1 MNRSDRG
8 REAAALLG
16 LLGFARPESLLGDS
30 GLAHYYE
37 QGVVVMSPASL
48 CLYQVLP
55 PAYARMQ

>member
-1 MNRSDRG
+1 MSIAAT
-8 REAAALLG
+8 AAAQRPRFRAV
-16 LLGFARPESLLGDS
+16 GFARPESPLGDS

-37 QGVVVMSPASL
+37 QAVVVMSPASL